1 MLILAAGD
9 VEDAGD
15 KNGVGGYK
23 CDRKC
28 ASNVIN
34 TILVSWGRQGFFI
47 ENGRLF
53 TWNHL
58 ALQIAIIMR
67 FAGVLRLLRSTEKL
81 EEDWIQ

>member
-28 ASNVIN
+28 ASNIII
-34 TILVSWGRQGFFI
+34 TILVS
-47 ENGRLF
+47 
-53 TWNHL
+53 
-58 ALQIAIIMR
+58 
-67 FAGVLRLLRSTEKL
+67 
-81 EEDWIQ
+81 